1 MTLVAFLDCNGIF
14 TLNEN
19 GLSKCTVLKEVVSEE
34 HSGKTALHS
43 HRFFDDE
50 KRRKWQNPE
59 AILVEAGLKTG
70 LKFVDLGCGDGFFAL
85 SAARLVGNDGRVYGL
100 DVDGHAIDRLKEKA
114 SKEGL
119 KNLTLK
125 VGMAEEKVFCDSC
138 ADIVFFGIV
147 LHDFSD
153 PVKVLAN
160 AKRMLKPTGRLIDLD
175 WKKKPMDLGPPLQIR
190 FSEEKASNL
199 IMTAG
204 FKIDEIK
211 KEGLYHY
218 LIVATPKS

>member
-1 MTLVAFLDCNGIF
+1 MHAHSFL
-14 TLNEN
+14 
-19 GLSKCTVLKEVVSEE
+19 
-34 HSGKTALHS
+34 
-43 HRFFDDE
+43 DDE
-50 KRRKWQNPE
+50 KERRKWQNPE
-59 AILVEAGLKTG
+59 AILVDIGVKAGFT
-70 LKFVDLGCGDGFFAL
+70 FVDVGCGYGFFTL
-85 SAARLVGNDGRVYGL
+85 PAARLVGNEGRVYGL

-160 AKRMLKPTGRLIDLD
+160 ANRMLKPTGRLIDLD
-175 WKKKPMDLGPPLQIR
+175 WKGESMHLGPPLRIR

-218 LIVATPKS
+218 MIVATPVA

>member
-1 MTLVAFLDCNGIF
+1 
-14 TLNEN
+14 
-19 GLSKCTVLKEVVSEE
+19 
-34 HSGKTALHS
+34 LHS

-50 KRRKWQNPE
+50 KERRKWQNPE
-59 AILVEAGLKTG
+59 AILVEVGVKTG
-70 LKFVDLGCGDGFFAL
+70 PKFVDLDCGDGFFAL
-85 SAARLVGNDGRVYGL
+85 SAARLVGNEGRVYGL
-100 DVDGHAIDRLKEKA
+100 DVDEHAIDRLKEKA

-119 KNLTLK
+119 RNLTLK

-153 PVKVLAN
+153 SVKVLAN

-175 WKKKPMDLGPPLQIR
+175 WKKEPMHLGPPLQIR

-204 FKIDEIK
+204 FKIDGIK

-218 LIVATPKS
+218 MIVATPKS

>member
-1 MTLVAFLDCNGIF
+1 MMLTNLHAHKFFSG
-14 TLNEN
+14 
-19 GLSKCTVLKEVVSEE
+19 EE
-34 HSGKTALHS
+34 
-43 HRFFDDE
+43 
-50 KRRKWQNPE
+50 RRKWQNPE
-59 AILVEAGLKTG
+59 AILIGVGVETG
-70 LKFVDLGCGDGFFAL
+70 LTFVDVGCGDGFFAL
-85 SAARLVGNDGRVYGL
+85 SAARLVGNEGRVYGL

-153 PVKVLAN
+153 PVKVLVN
-160 AKRMLKPTGRLIDLD
+160 AKRMLKLTGRLIDLD
-175 WKKKPMDLGPPLQIR
+175 WKKEPMHLGPPLQMR

-199 IMTAG
+199 IITAG

-218 LIVATPKS
+218 MVVATPKS